1 MFRRDNSIK
10 SILKTF
16 DFLDSFNTSQF
27 SEIFPSLLSTY
38 GDRNIQVVLMPGD
51 VKDKWEHSD
60 VEKLIENNLKVG
72 LN

>member
-1 MFRRDNSIK
+1 MLRRDNSIK

-16 DFLDSFNTSQF
+16 GFLDSFNTSQF
-27 SEIFPSLLSTY
+27 SDIFPSLLSTY
-38 GDRNIQVVLMPGD
+38 GDRKIQVVLMPGD

-60 VEKLIENNLKVG
+60 VEKLIENNLKVE